1 MDSKYRH
8 MTSLSA
14 IFKPVVF
21 EKKDGTLPCGLI
33 DKYSGDLNPPISIG
47 DTMEHSDSGIPFLYR
62 MILHRPPLLLTG
74 ISNNMLLESGNAVA
88 VDDMDI
94 TVVVVDDVD
103 DVVGPSLDGGVVV
116 DGGENPFEDDAKIR
130 QKTVRNERFL

>member
-1 MDSKYRH
+1 

-14 IFKPVVF
+14 MFKPVVL

-33 DKYSGDLNPPISIG
+33 DRYSGDLNPPISIG
-47 DTMEHSDSGIPFLYR
+47 DTIEHSDSVIPFLYR

-74 ISNNMLLESGNAVA
+74 ISNKMLLESGNVVA

-103 DVVGPSLDGGVVV
+103 DPSLDDDGG
-116 DGGENPFEDDAKIR
+116 GGENPFEDDAKMK
-130 QKTVRNERFL
+130 QKMIRNERFL